1 MYSDGVIDENIIIE
15 LTKKHFGGTIERS
28 TKEEDIDMHVDFWWV
43 SSEGKRYGFDV
54 KGKKKN
60 KRSDDKKSDE
70 VNWIELKN
78 VLGNPGWLYGK
89 SVYFVFIIGEKAVYV
104 SKKDL
109 INLVNKNII
118 KNKIV
123 HENPLE
129 FYTQYQRK
137 GRKDIIIKVPNN
149 DLISI
154 SKHIIELNNENE
166 KNNV

>member
-1 MYSDGVIDENIIIE
+1 M
-15 LTKKHFGGTIERS
+15 LTFGGFLL
-28 TKEEDIDMHVDFWWV
+28 KENDTDLTLKV
-43 SSEGKRYGFDV
+43 KR
-54 KGKKKN
+54 KIKEAMI
-60 KRSDDKKSDE
+60 KKSDE

-78 VLGNPGWLYGK
+78 VLGKPGWLYGK

-137 GRKDIIIKVPNN
+137 GRKDIIIKVPNKETRN
-149 DLISI
+149 ISNMMESRLTVI
-154 SKHIIELNNENE
+154 
-166 KNNV
+166 